1 MSFCLGRKPAIVRPH
16 QPRLD
21 HHHLMQDRVAPTKL
35 IRGHI
40 DPSPVL
46 ADNDEIGDCTA
57 VGLANSIRCL
67 SALNGFS
74 TDTPTPSV
82 IQFYEDSTGY
92 NPSNPSSDQG
102 GVEADILAFAGR
114 NGYALPEQTLYP
126 LWGTIDPG
134 NFNSI
139 RLAAASLG
147 SVYLGV
153 NLAIADQALIGST
166 WDTDTRLDEGD
177 PTAGSWGGHCLVLWD
192 YDGCDDADTVT
203 LLTWGQKQKAT
214 WRWLRS
220 RLEEAHGVLWPQLA
234 TPLPGFMSAS
244 CLDKL
249 KADNK
254 EFLSGSSVGD

>member
-1 MSFCLGRKPAIVRPH
+1 MPFALGRKPARIHPT

-21 HHHLMQDRVAPTKL
+21 NHGFMRERLAPAKL
-35 IRGHI
+35 IRNHI
-40 DPSPVL
+40 APSPIL
-46 ADNDEIGDCTA
+46 GDNDQIGDCTS
-57 VGLANSIRCL
+57 VGLANSARAL
-67 SALNGFS
+67 AALNGF
-74 TDTPTPSV
+74 TLNTPTSSV
-82 IQFYEDSTGY
+82 VQFYERSTGY
-92 NPSNPSSDQG
+92 VPGNVATDQG
-102 GVEADILAFAGR
+102 GVEADVLTYAGR
-114 NGYALPEQTLYP
+114 NGYALPNQTLYP

-166 WDTDTRLDEGD
+166 WDTDTRPDEGD

-192 YDGCDDADTVT
+192 YDGCDDTDTVT
-203 LLTWGQKQKAT
+203 LLTWGKEQKAT

-234 TPLPGFMSAS
+234 TPLPGFMSVS

-249 KADNK
+249 KADNAG
-254 EFLSGSSVGD
+254 FLEGI